1 MRPVQLCRECLV
13 SDTRTGDETVET
25 YPDTQYMSRVTVR
38 AAASLPDNLCCRTWP
53 GSSVCRGRSQ
63 LVTPGD
69 TRHSD
74 WSRASGPT

>member
-13 SDTRTGDETVET
+13 SGTRTGDETVET